1 MSSEKEN
8 SGKLLQRDDCALI
21 IIDAQEK
28 LVPVMSGQE
37 RLLTNLTR
45 LATFAGIIGLPVVLT
60 EQEKLGP
67 TRPEV
72 QGALPA
78 DLRPIPK
85 VTFDCFQTPEFSR
98 ALAGLG
104 KKALLLAGI
113 EAHICVAQTALS
125 GLKDYRV
132 QVISDATASRFAHNW
147 VLAMDRLRQAGAVI
161 TSTEMAI
168 FELLGR
174 AGTEEFKAVLP
185 LVK

>member
-1 MSSEKEN
+1 MNSGHEN
-8 SGKLLQRDDCALI
+8 SGRLLQRDECALI

-72 QGALPA
+72 RDALHPESK
-78 DLRPIPK
+78 PIPK
-85 VTFDCFQTPEFSR
+85 ITFDCFQTPEFSQ
-98 ALAGLG
+98 AVAGLG

-113 EAHICVAQTALS
+113 EAHICVAQTAIS
-125 GLKDYRV
+125 GLQKYHI
-132 QVISDATASRFAHNW
+132 QVISDATASRSPHNW
-147 VLAMDRLRQAGAVI
+147 MLAMDRLRQAGAVI

-174 AGTEEFKAVLP
+174 AGTEDFKAVLP